1 MANLTNIQIIDIE
14 ELIAEFTT
22 IEDYEE
28 LGNIINDDEMPELS
42 DEIRSLLDL
51 EINNREVADIVA
63 SLEVI

>member
-1 MANLTNIQIIDIE
+1 MANLTNSQIIDIE

-22 IEDYEE
+22 SEDYEE

-42 DEIRSLLDL
+42 DEIRNLLNS
-51 EINNREVADIVA
+51 EISNREVANIVA